1 MKVGVSAMRLGR
13 EKVEELVNR
22 GDLSELMKRIESLEA
37 QLEKKGRLLSDRIE
51 VVENL
56 RHAFMET
63 EFDRDRLQRMS
74 TALLDLCRESG
85 CGGAAVEIVADYG
98 GLDDSHRPTYI
109 G

>member
-1 MKVGVSAMRLGR
+1 MSAMRLSK
-13 EKVEELVNR
+13 EKVEELVEQ
-22 GDLSELMKRIESLEA
+22 GDLSELMEQIELLQA
-37 QLEKKGRLLSDRIE
+37 QIEKKSRLLSERIE
-51 VVENL
+51 VVDNL

-74 TALLDLCRESG
+74 AALLDLCRESG
-85 CGGAAVEIVADYG
+85 AGEAAEEVVADYG